1 MINFLKYKWIYG
13 IISTIII
20 FIGIF
25 SMIRYS
31 FSFSIDFIGGSIV
44 EYKFDKK
51 IAEKEIRT
59 FFDSEKI
66 KVFSLNNESDRTYL
80 IKTVSIDERKEHTL
94 RRAFEAQHKVKIETL
109 RFETVGPTIGKET
122 QEKTIIAS
130 ITAIVGIFLY
140 LTFSFSNFRY
150 GLAAILAM
158 IHDFLVVLGSYSL
171 LSHFFGAE
179 VDTLFVTAILTSMSF
194 SVHDTIIVFDKIR
207 EYRKNDTITQ
217 FSVLANKAFT
227 ETIVRSLNNSLTT
240 VLMLI
245 ALVLLG
251 GSSTRFFVSTLLIG
265 IITGTYSS
273 PFIAIPLLDM
283 WERKKQDKK

>member
-1 MINFLKYKWIYG
+1 MINFLKYKLIYG
-13 IISTIII
+13 IISTIVIV
-20 FIGIF
+20 IGVF
-25 SMIRYS
+25 SMIRYG
-31 FSFSIDFIGGSIV
+31 FSFSIDFVGGSIV

-51 IAEKEIRT
+51 ITEKEIST
-59 FFDSEKI
+59 FFDREKI
-66 KVFSLNNESDRTYL
+66 KIFSLTHESEYVYI
-80 IKTVSIDERKEHTL
+80 IKTTSIDEKKERTL
-94 RRAFEAQHKVKIETL
+94 RRAFETKQKVKIETL
-109 RFETVGPTIGKET
+109 RFETVGPTMGRET

-217 FSVLANKAFT
+217 FSVLANRAFT

-240 VLMLI
+240 MLMLI
-245 ALVLLG
+245 ALILLG

-283 WERKKQDKK
+283 MEREKKY

>member
-1 MINFLKYKWIYG
+1 M
-13 IISTIII
+13 
-20 FIGIF
+20 
-25 SMIRYS
+25 
-31 FSFSIDFIGGSIV
+31 

-51 IAEKEIRT
+51 MSEKEISA
-59 FFDSEKI
+59 FFDREKI
-66 KVFSLNNESDRTYL
+66 KVFSLTHESNHTYL
-80 IKTVSIDERKEHTL
+80 IKTASIDEKKEHTL
-94 RRAFEAQHKVKIETL
+94 RRAFETQHKVKIETL
-109 RFETVGPTIGKET
+109 RFETVGPTMGKET

-130 ITAIVGIFLY
+130 IVAIAGIFLY
-140 LTFSFSNFRY
+140 LTFSFANFRY

-207 EYRKNDTITQ
+207 EYRKHDTITKL
-217 FSVLANKAFT
+217 SVLANKAFT

-240 VLMLI
+240 MLMLT
-245 ALVLLG
+245 ALILLG
-251 GSSTRFFVSTLLIG
+251 GASTRFFVSTLLIG

-273 PFIAIPLLDM
+273 FFIAIPLLDM
-283 WERKKQDKK
+283 LDKKREKY